1 MYKQNTINMK
11 KFFSIIMA
19 TLMVCSVS
27 YAQTTKQTIK
37 ERKQIAKLSEAELNK
52 KASKIA
58 VKEAKKLTKEGW
70 KVAPGQLP
78 LEKQLDKAYGMYYEY
93 EESGL
98 PKYILGDAMSSGA
111 MYDAAKMQALELAK
125 TNLAGM
131 IQTEVT
137 ALVESTVANEQITQE
152 QASSIVRTVQSSK
165 NLIVQRLGRTFTV
178 TECYKTLPNKTVQV
192 RVTLAYNAKMAI
204 DDAKAIVKAQLE
216 ARGED
221 LHDQLDAI
229 WAQYGM

>member
-1 MYKQNTINMK
+1 MK
-11 KFFSIIMA
+11 KIFAIMMA
-19 TLMVCSVS
+19 ALMVCSVS
-27 YAQTTKQTIK
+27 YAQTYKETIK
-37 ERKQIAKLSEAELNK
+37 ERKAIARLSESELNK
-52 KASKIA
+52 KASKA
-58 VKEAKKLTKEGW
+58 ARKEAKRLAKEGW
-70 KVAPGQLP
+70 VVAPGQLP
-78 LEKQLDKAYGMYYEY
+78 LEKQLDKSYNMYYEY
-93 EESGL
+93 EEYGL
-98 PKYILGDAMSSGA
+98 PKYILGEAMSPGA
-111 MYDAAKMQALELAK
+111 TYDAAKMQALELAK

-152 QASSIVRTVQSSK
+152 EAASVVRTVQASK

-178 TECYKTLPNKTVQV
+178 IECYRTLPNKTVQV

-204 DDAKAIVKAQLE
+204 DDAKSVIKAQLE

-229 WAQYGM
+229 WAQYGL

>member
-1 MYKQNTINMK
+1 MK
-11 KFFSIIMA
+11 KILTIMLTA
-19 TLMVCSVS
+19 LMVCSVS
-27 YAQTTKQTIK
+27 YAQSTKETIK
-37 ERKQIAKLSEAELNK
+37 ERKAIAKLSYSELNK
-52 KASKIA
+52 KATKA
-58 VKEAKKLTKEGW
+58 ARKEAKKLGKEGW
-70 KVAPGQLP
+70 VVAPGQLP
-78 LEKQLDKAYGMYYEY
+78 LDKQLDKSYSMYYEY

-98 PKYILGDAMSSGA
+98 PKYIVGDAMSPGA
-111 MYDAAKMQALELAK
+111 TYDAAKMQAIELAK

-152 QASSIVRTVQSSK
+152 QAASIVRTVQASK

-178 TECYKTLPNKTVQV
+178 VECYKTLPNKTVQV

-204 DDAKAIVKAQLE
+204 DDAKSVIKKQLE
-216 ARGED
+216 EIGED

-229 WAQYGM
+229 WEQYGK

>member
-1 MYKQNTINMK
+1 MK
-11 KFFSIIMA
+11 KIFAMMMA
-19 TLMVCSVS
+19 ALMVCSVS
-27 YAQTTKQTIK
+27 YAQTTKETIK
-37 ERKQIAKLSEAELNK
+37 ERKAIAKLSESELNK
-52 KASKIA
+52 KASKA
-58 VKEAKKLTKEGW
+58 ARKEAKKLEKDGW

-78 LEKQLDKAYGMYYEY
+78 LEKQLDKSYGMYYEY

-98 PKYILGDAMSSGA
+98 PKFIIGDAMSPGA
-111 MYDAAKMQALELAK
+111 TYDAAKMQALELAK

-137 ALVESTVANEQITQE
+137 ALIESTVANEQITQE
-152 QASSIVRTVQSSK
+152 QASSIARTVQASK

-204 DDAKAIVKAQLE
+204 DSAKDIVKAQLE

-221 LHDQLDAI
+221 LHEQLDAI

>member
-1 MYKQNTINMK
+1 ML
-11 KFFSIIMA
+11 MA
-19 TLMVCSVS
+19 ALMVCSVS
-27 YAQTTKQTIK
+27 YAQTTKETIK
-37 ERKQIAKLSEAELNK
+37 ERKAIARLSKSELNQ
-52 KASKIA
+52 KASKVA
-58 VKEAKKLTKEGW
+58 RKEAKKLTKEGW
-70 KVAPGQLP
+70 TVAPGQLP

-98 PKYILGDAMSSGA
+98 PKYIIGDAMSPGA
-111 MYDAAKMQALELAK
+111 TYDAAKMQALELAK

-137 ALVESTVANEQITQE
+137 ALVESTVGNEQITQE
-152 QASSIVRTVQSSK
+152 QAASIVRTVQASK

-204 DDAKAIVKAQLE
+204 DSAKDVIKAQLE
-216 ARGED
+216 AKGEE

-229 WAQYGM
+229 WAQYGK

>member
-1 MYKQNTINMK
+1 
-11 KFFSIIMA
+11 
-19 TLMVCSVS
+19 MVCSVS
-27 YAQTTKQTIK
+27 YAQTTKETIK
-37 ERKQIAKLSEAELNK
+37 ERKAIAKLSESELNK
-52 KASKIA
+52 KASKVA
-58 VKEAKKLTKEGW
+58 RKEAKKLTKEGW
-70 KVAPGQLP
+70 QVAPGQLP

-98 PKYILGDAMSSGA
+98 PKYIIGDAMSPGA
-111 MYDAAKMQALELAK
+111 TYDAAKMQALELAK

-137 ALVESTVANEQITQE
+137 ALIESTVANEQITQE
-152 QASSIVRTVQSSK
+152 QASSIARTVQASK

-178 TECYKTLPNKTVQV
+178 TECYRTLPNKTVQV

-221 LHDQLDAI
+221 LHEQLDAI

>member
-1 MYKQNTINMK
+1 MK
-11 KFFSIIMA
+11 KIFTMLMA
-19 TLMVCSVS
+19 ALMVCSVS
-27 YAQTTKQTIK
+27 YAQTTKETIK
-37 ERKQIAKLSEAELNK
+37 ERKAIARLSKSELNQ
-52 KASKIA
+52 KASKVA
-58 VKEAKKLTKEGW
+58 RKEAKKLTKEGW
-70 KVAPGQLP
+70 TVAPGQLP

-98 PKYILGDAMSSGA
+98 PKYIIGDAMSPGA
-111 MYDAAKMQALELAK
+111 TYDAAKMQALELAK

-137 ALVESTVANEQITQE
+137 ALVESTVGNEQITQE
-152 QASSIVRTVQSSK
+152 QAASIVRTVQASK

-204 DDAKAIVKAQLE
+204 DSAKDVIKAQLE
-216 ARGED
+216 AKGEE

-229 WAQYGM
+229 WAQYGK